1 MARSDTLK
9 TYKAKR
15 NFGITS
21 EPSEGG
27 MPNAEAL
34 SFVVQ
39 KHWASRLHYDF
50 RLELDGAMK
59 SWAVPKGPSYDT
71 HDKRMAVHVEDH
83 PIAYNQFEGQ
93 IPEKQYGAG
102 KVIIWDKGIWTPL
115 IDPHEGYRKGSLKFE
130 LRGHKLHGRWALVRM
145 KGGRY
150 GSEKQ
155 EPWLLIKEKDE
166 YARPAAEFSV
176 IDELPDSVAKL
187 GDPPDVRSP
196 ATPATAKTSAALKPA
211 ARKAAASRNGNKN
224 GASALAGAV
233 SADLPKTLTPQL
245 ATLVD
250 RPPQDGDWLYEIKFD
265 GYRIVARIDGSD
277 VRLITRNGNDWTDK
291 LPALAAELRKLK
303 LKPCWLDG
311 EIVVADEN
319 GVPDFQ
325 LLQNAFDMARTK
337 QIAYYVFDLPFHDGF
352 DLRKVALQDRRAL
365 LQRLLADKPSDV
377 VRYSDTFD
385 VPAAE
390 IVASACRLGL
400 EGVIGKRRD
409 SHYVSR
415 RSPDWIKLKC
425 GRRQEFIIGGYTD
438 PQGTR
443 KGFGSLL
450 LGVHDDKG
458 HLRYAGNVGSGF
470 SDRSLQDLKRQFDAL
485 ASDKSPFTG
494 GTGLRTKAHWLKP
507 QLVAEIAFSE
517 WTDGGHV
524 RQAVFH
530 GLRGDKKADAI
541 VHEEP
546 VAVGRVAKA
555 SSAKG
560 AGAQGA
566 SKNTS
571 QGKRPSQTDDA
582 LHGTLPAD
590 LKVTHPDRVID
601 PSTGIRKIDLIRYY
615 ALVAPLMMPHL
626 KGRPTSLVR
635 APDGI
640 ESQLFFQK
648 HMDEPMEGARLL
660 DPALD
665 PDHASLIEIASPL
678 GLLTA
683 AQWNVIEFHTWNGV
697 KTAIGKPDRM
707 TFDLDPGEG
716 VAWPMVL
723 EATLLMRSFL
733 EQLGLASFVKTSG
746 GKGMHVVVP
755 LKKRYDWDTVKDF
768 SKAIVEH
775 MAQTLPQRFVAKSGP
790 KNRIGKIFIDY
801 LRNGFGATTV
811 SAWSV
816 RARPGL
822 GVSVP
827 VGWDEVEKLHGSA
840 QWHVA
845 NIHTRLDRGNAPWD
859 GYDAAAQNV
868 TAAMKMLGFAPQATS
883 PAASKAAPKKK
894 K

>member
-1 MARSDTLK
+1 MPRSDTLK
-9 TYKAKR
+9 TYKTKR
-15 NFGITS
+15 NFRITS

-27 MPNAEAL
+27 VPNAEAL

-50 RLELDGAMK
+50 RLELDGTMK

-83 PIAYNQFEGQ
+83 PIAYNKFEGQ

-115 IDPHEGYRKGSLKFE
+115 TDPHDGFRKGSLKFE
-130 LRGHKLHGRWALVRM
+130 LHGHKLHGRWALVRM

-150 GSEKQ
+150 GSGKQ
-155 EPWLLIKEKDE
+155 EPWLLIKERDE
-166 YARPAAEFSV
+166 YARPATEFSV
-176 IDELPDSVAKL
+176 IDELPDSVARL
-187 GDPPDVRSP
+187 SDPSD
-196 ATPATAKTSAALKPA
+196 ANTAKSAKTAKASRPA
-211 ARKAAASRNGNKN
+211 AKSVALAKTTARKTASRGSNRNI
-224 GASALAGAV
+224 AIAGAMA
-233 SADLPKTLTPQL
+233 ADLPKTLTPQL

-250 RPPQDGDWLYEIKFD
+250 KPPQADDSGDWLYEIKFD
-265 GYRIVARIDGSD
+265 GYRIVARIDGSG
-277 VRLITRNGNDWTDK
+277 VRLVTRNGNDWTDK

-319 GVPDFQ
+319 GVPNFQ
-325 LLQNAFDMARTK
+325 MLQNAFDTAKTR
-337 QIAYYVFDLPFHDGF
+337 QIAYYVFDLPFHDGL
-352 DLRKVALQDRRAL
+352 DLRKAALQDRRAL
-365 LQRLLADKPSDV
+365 LQQILAKKSSDF

-385 VPAAE
+385 VPANE

-425 GRRQEFIIGGYTD
+425 GRRQEFVIGGYTD

-470 SDRSLQDLKRQFDAL
+470 NDKTLQDLKDKLDAL
-485 ASDKSPFTG
+485 ATDKSPFTG
-494 GTGLRTKAHWLKP
+494 GTGPRTKAHWIKP
-507 QLVAEIAFSE
+507 KLVAEIAFSE

-530 GLRGDKKADAI
+530 GLRTDKKANTI

-546 VAVGRVAKA
+546 VAVGRIAKSA
-555 SSAKG
+555 SSGKG
-560 AGAQGA
+560 GSTKGK
-566 SKNTS
+566 SKDS
-571 QGKRPSQTDDA
+571 SKDISKGKRASQTDA
-582 LHGTLPAD
+582 AMHSTLPTGF
-590 LKVTHPDRVID
+590 KVTHPDRVID
-601 PSTGIRKIDLIRYY
+601 PSTGITKIDLIRYY

-640 ESQLFFQK
+640 KSQLFFQK
-648 HMDEPMEGARLL
+648 HMDEPMDGTRLL

-678 GLLTA
+678 GLMTA

-697 KTAIGKPDRM
+697 KTAIDKPDRM

-716 VAWPMVL
+716 VAWPVVL

-746 GKGMHVVVP
+746 GKGMHVIVP

-790 KNRIGKIFIDY
+790 KNRVGKIFIDY

-811 SAWSV
+811 AAWSV

-845 NIHTRLDRGNAPWD
+845 NIHTRLDQGNTPWD
-859 GYDAAAQNV
+859 GYDAAAQNI
-868 TAAMKMLGFAPQATS
+868 TAAMKMLGFTRG
-883 PAASKAAPKKK
+883 KK
-894 K
+894 

>member
-1 MARSDTLK
+1 MARSDSLK

-27 MPNAEAL
+27 VPNVDAL

-83 PIAYNQFEGQ
+83 PIAYNKFEGQ

-102 KVIIWDKGIWTPL
+102 KVIIWDKGVWTPL
-115 IDPHEGYRKGSLKFE
+115 TDPHDGYRKGNLKFE
-130 LRGHKLHGRWALVRM
+130 LHGHKLHGRWVLVRM

-150 GSEKQ
+150 GSAKQ

-166 YARPAAEFSV
+166 FARPATEFSV

-187 GDPPDVRSP
+187 DDVPEGVPDGAASASSPSP
-196 ATPATAKTSAALKPA
+196 ARKTASKTPAKKSARGKAMIEGA
-211 ARKAAASRNGNKN
+211 IAAA
-224 GASALAGAV
+224 
-233 SADLPKTLTPQL
+233 LPKTLSPQL

-250 RPPQDGDWLYEIKFD
+250 KPPQDGEDWLYEIKFD
-265 GYRIVARIDGSD
+265 GYRIVARVDGGD
-277 VRLITRNGNDWTDK
+277 VRLVTRNGNDWTDK
-291 LPALAAELRKLK
+291 LPALAAELRKMK

-319 GVPDFQ
+319 GVPNFQ
-325 LLQNAFDMARTK
+325 MLQNAFDSAKTK
-337 QIAYYVFDLPFHDGF
+337 QIAYYVFDLPFHDGL
-352 DLRKVALQDRRAL
+352 DLRKAALQDRRAL
-365 LQRLLADKPSDV
+365 LQQILAKKPSNV

-385 VPAAE
+385 VPAND
-390 IVASACRLGL
+390 IVASACRIGL

-415 RSPDWIKLKC
+415 RSSDWIKLKC
-425 GRRQEFIIGGYTD
+425 GKRQEFVIGGYTD
-438 PQGTR
+438 PQGSR

-470 SDRSLQDLKRQFDAL
+470 SDKSLQDLKRKFDAL
-485 ASDKSPFTG
+485 ETDRSPFTG
-494 GTGLRTKAHWLKP
+494 GTGLRTRAHWIKP
-507 QLVAEIAFSE
+507 QLIAEIAFSE
-517 WTDGGHV
+517 WTAGGHV

-530 GLRGDKKADAI
+530 GLRTDKKATAI
-541 VHEEP
+541 IHEEA
-546 VAVGRVAKA
+546 VAVGRIDKT
-555 SSAKG
+555 SSAKSRKTT
-560 AGAQGA
+560 AKSKDRKAAQ
-566 SKNTS
+566 
-571 QGKRPSQTDDA
+571 DDA
-582 LHGTLPAD
+582 GMHGTLPTD
-590 LKVTHPDRVID
+590 FKVTHPDRVID
-601 PSTGIRKIDLIRYY
+601 TTTGIRKIDLIRYY

-640 ESQLFFQK
+640 KSQLFFQK

-678 GLLTA
+678 GLVTA

-697 KTAIGKPDRM
+697 KTAIDKPDRM

-716 VAWPMVL
+716 VTWPVML
-723 EATLLMRSFL
+723 ESTLLMRSFL
-733 EQLGLASFVKTSG
+733 EQLGLTSFVKTSG

-768 SKAIVEH
+768 SKTIVEH
-775 MAQTLPQRFVAKSGP
+775 MAQTLPMRFVAKSGP
-790 KNRIGKIFIDY
+790 KNRVGKIFIDY

-811 SAWSV
+811 AAWSV

-827 VGWDEVEKLHGSA
+827 VAWDEVEKLHGSA

-845 NIHTRLDRGNAPWD
+845 NIHTRLDQGNAPWD
-859 GYDAAAQNV
+859 GYEAAAQNI
-868 TAAMKMLGFAPQATS
+868 TAAMKLLEFVPVAT
-883 PAASKAAPKKK
+883 PKAASKKKK
-894 K
+894 